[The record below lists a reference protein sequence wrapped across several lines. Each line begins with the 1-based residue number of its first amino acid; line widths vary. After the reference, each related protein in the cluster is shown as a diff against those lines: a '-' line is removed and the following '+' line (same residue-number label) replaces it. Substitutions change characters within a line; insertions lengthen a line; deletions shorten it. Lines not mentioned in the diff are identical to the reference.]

1 MRGDYFLLNGTF
13 VPASQFSNELESGTV
28 VYEVL
33 RVMEGVPVFFGDHFQ
48 RLDNSCKLID
58 KNIDIEIGVLFQNL
72 LDLIKKNQISEGNV
86 MIRFVFNNNNINV
99 IIYFIPHSYPVEKV
113 YHDGV
118 NVGFL
123 NAERNNPEAKV
134 EQGIKELASGM
145 LKDGALYE
153 VFLVDND
160 GFVTE
165 GSRSNFFLIKDN
177 KLYSAPLNKILKGI
191 TLSKVLELAK
201 HYKTEVVFDLIGK
214 DEFGNF
220 ESAFITGTSPKI
232 LPVAQAGDY
241 KFNVN
246 HPLLRRIMKHYDEM
260 IADNIAMNKG

>member
-13 VPASQFSNELESGTV
+13 VPASQFNNELESGTV

-86 MIRFVFNNNNINV
+86 MIRFVFNNNNVNV

-145 LKDGALYE
+145 LKDGDLYE